1 MVGAGF
7 NCNCNKIQKP
17 RMEGTKYSR
26 KVIREQT
33 YNILI
38 SLPPPPPSTA
48 LKHHPP
54 KGSPWSLVM
63 LHALILTV
71 NDSTST
77 TNGHLNPKELLE
89 SACPAGPESYRE
101 GGEQAGH

>member
-17 RMEGTKYSR
+17 RMEGTKYGR

-38 SLPPPPPSTA
+38 SLPPTTTTQAPSS
-48 LKHHPP
+48 
-54 KGSPWSLVM
+54 KGFPMVPCDAARTDS
-63 LHALILTV
+63 LTV
-71 NDSTST
+71 NDSAST

-89 SACPAGPESYRE
+89 SACPAGPES
-101 GGEQAGH
+101 